1 MHIKLIIKTSAAYV
15 HASEQLQLRF
25 YVLIRS
31 FAVHNYS
38 PRYISLVVDI
48 YWATDAHSRSP

>member
-48 YWATDAHSRSP
+48 Y